1 MSNKKKL
8 YIGVIIVNFLF
19 FFKLSIFIYKYI
31 RQYYYY
37 GIITI
42 LQYLKKLFSYYTCF
56 CKFLRARAK
65 REHDAEYLVFG
76 ISVGTEGQQRGNS
89 LGSSLPGCHV
99 EVGGEWI
106 LKVALLERRQLPDEL
121 RHTDVFEVNDL
132 ADGLLVVGILVQPVA
147 RVNAYSKFV
156 YPGSACCQGRRSRRQ
171 THTKSGVDCRP
182 HPL

>member
-1 MSNKKKL
+1 
-8 YIGVIIVNFLF
+8 
-19 FFKLSIFIYKYI
+19 
-31 RQYYYY
+31 
-37 GIITI
+37 
-42 LQYLKKLFSYYTCF
+42 
-56 CKFLRARAK
+56 
-65 REHDAEYLVFG
+65 
-76 ISVGTEGQQRGNS
+76 
-89 LGSSLPGCHV
+89 V

-171 THTKSGVDCRP
+171 THTKSGVACRP